1 MHSFVKFLGIS
12 ALCVFSLCGCRSVR
26 YVSVE
31 SVHDTIVKIK
41 DVYHASMVHDS
52 VYIKEYTKGDTVYRD
67 RWHRTI
73 LNDTIRS
80 TDTLFI
86 TKNDTIRVPVEVG
99 KKSSWWERNAE
110 EPLQSLLYTI
120 LVCLV
125 AYGVVRLIQRF
136 KK

>member
-1 MHSFVKFLGIS
+1 
-12 ALCVFSLCGCRSVR
+12 
-26 YVSVE
+26 
-31 SVHDTIVKIK
+31 
-41 DVYHASMVHDS
+41 MVHDS
-52 VYIKEYTKGDTVYRD
+52 VYLKEYTKGDTVYRD

-73 LNDTIRS
+73 LKDTIRS
-80 TDTLFI
+80 TDTLFV
-86 TKNDTIRVPVEVG
+86 TKNDTIRVPVEVE
-99 KKSSWWERNAE
+99 KKSSWWERNVE

>member
-1 MHSFVKFLGIS
+1 
-12 ALCVFSLCGCRSVR
+12 
-26 YVSVE
+26 
-31 SVHDTIVKIK
+31 
-41 DVYHASMVHDS
+41 MVHDS